1 MNHLNDHLNEEQFV
15 LYYYG
20 EGTPGIQESVETHLG
35 ECESCRAAYQTLQR
49 VLNSVDS
56 LPVPERDVEYESQ
69 VWRAVERQLPRRR
82 SFASRWFPVGSF
94 AWKPFAAVAAMAI
107 LVIGAF
113 LAGRGSLPFMGPF
126 KAKSNSQIAANGE
139 SGAVRERV
147 LLVAVGDHLER
158 SQTILVELANAGAP
172 KDGSLDI
179 SYEQR
184 AAEDLLESNRL
195 YRQTASSTG
204 DESTAAMLEELE
216 RVLLEIAHSPSA
228 VSERQLDELRKQIE
242 DRGIIFKVKVFGKQV
257 EQREAAPSIGST
269 GTSL

>member
-1 MNHLNDHLNEEQFV
+1 M
-15 LYYYG
+15 
-20 EGTPGIQESVETHLG
+20 
-35 ECESCRAAYQTLQR
+35 
-49 VLNSVDS
+49 
-56 LPVPERDVEYESQ
+56 
-69 VWRAVERQLPRRR
+69 
-82 SFASRWFPVGSF
+82 
-94 AWKPFAAVAAMAI
+94 AVAFGMAA

-113 LAGRGSLPFMGPF
+113 LAGRGSLPLGGLSKP
-126 KAKSNSQIAANGE
+126 KPGAPIAAGGE

-172 KDGSLDI
+172 KDGQLDI
-179 SYEQR
+179 SYEQH

-204 DESTAAMLEELE
+204 DASTAAMLEELE

-228 VSERQLDELRKQIE
+228 VSEKQLDELRKQIE

-257 EQREAAPSIGST
+257 EQREAAPSNGNSGS
-269 GTSL
+269 SL